1 MLRRTR
7 REMPAPSQ
15 QRKHRLFILIIYYKI
30 LAKIIKKSK
39 KRQFS
44 SKSKNRYNKVKSI
57 PQTESRNVTGVE
69 NSKDKQK
76 FISSK
81 DKQKTISRDHS
92 DMAYMDE
99 DKGDEVLLGDAFF
112 KKETDAEPDNTDTE
126 PDNTASEQRFFPRRK
141 NRRQNDFPSFELFRP
156 FFDDFHA
163 KPERPS
169 PPPRRFRPRPP
180 SSHEFHYDGSDNSIL
195 GSGNFI
201 VLPGGTFKDY
211 ADYHDDYYY
220 NNEYRPYRPEYN
232 GDFFANFKDFADIN
246 AHRRHLINV
255 RNDKF

>member
-1 MLRRTR
+1 MSQIILRRKR
-7 REMPAPSQ
+7 RDASTFPTTEKSS
-15 QRKHRLFILIIYYKI
+15 IYSDY
-30 LAKIIKKSK
+30 LLQNSSANYKKSK

-44 SKSKNRYNKVKSI
+44 SKSKNRYNKVKNI
-57 PQTESRNVTGVE
+57 LQTENRNATGVE
-69 NSKDKQK
+69 NPKDKQK
-76 FISSK
+76 FISHK
-81 DKQKTISRDHS
+81 HQQKAISRDHS

-99 DKGDEVLLGDAFF
+99 DKGDEVLLSDAFF
-112 KKETDAEPDNTDTE
+112 NKETDDEN
-126 PDNTASEQRFFPRRK
+126 DNTASEQRFFPRRK

-156 FFDDFHA
+156 FFDDFHT

-169 PPPRRFRPRPP
+169 PPPRRYRPRPP

-246 AHRRHLINV
+246 AHRRRLINV